1 MQSYPRQSYST
12 KNFHKGIII
21 KAVFCWVKISSATI
35 TMKPATKLTAQ
46 IMAYF
51 NFPFFILSIAY
62 GQSLQQYKYCS
73 SKYVIQEAT

>member
-1 MQSYPRQSYST
+1 
-12 KNFHKGIII
+12 
-21 KAVFCWVKISSATI
+21 
-35 TMKPATKLTAQ
+35 MKPATKLTAQ